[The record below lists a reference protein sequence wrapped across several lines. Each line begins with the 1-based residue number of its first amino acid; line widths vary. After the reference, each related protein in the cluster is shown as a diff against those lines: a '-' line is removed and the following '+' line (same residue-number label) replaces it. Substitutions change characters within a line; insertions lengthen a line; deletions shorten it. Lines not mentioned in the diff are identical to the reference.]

1 MQLRYEDYRNIGYVT
16 AIMGLIISGLG
27 LGLVVRGGGN
37 AVTVLFLL
45 SWGITFL
52 ATAKIASQQLLI
64 MDLRR
69 GKS

>member
-1 MQLRYEDYRNIGYVT
+1 MNLRYEDYRNIGWVT

-27 LGLVVRGGGN
+27 IWLVVRGGGN

-52 ATAKIASQQLLI
+52 ATAMYARATLRVLRLLEG
-64 MDLRR
+64 RP
-69 GKS
+69 